1 MGKGLTRPEIVDAAL
16 GLLDETGLDGLN
28 MRALAGRLDVKAPAL
43 YWHFAHKQALV
54 DEMATELWRRVVAAT
69 PRKVTWQSGMIGFAS
84 ALRTEL
90 LAHRDGAKLFSG
102 TYLTDVSVLESQE
115 EPLAAMVA
123 AGVELEQAIDMAGVL
138 YAYVVGA
145 SIEEQAI
152 RQTSVADD
160 RYSLTHREERLDPD
174 RYPLM
179 TAAGR
184 LVLPDPG
191 TRFDRNVRRLVAGF
205 ERWGREDLLS

>member
-1 MGKGLTRPEIVDAAL
+1 
-16 GLLDETGLDGLN
+16 
-28 MRALAGRLDVKAPAL
+28 
-43 YWHFAHKQALV
+43 
-54 DEMATELWRRVVAAT
+54 
-69 PRKVTWQSGMIGFAS
+69 
-84 ALRTEL
+84 
-90 LAHRDGAKLFSG
+90 
-102 TYLTDVSVLESQE
+102 
-115 EPLAAMVA
+115 
-123 AGVELEQAIDMAGVL
+123 MAGVL

-160 RYSLTHREERLDPD
+160 RYSLAHREERLDPD

-184 LVLPDPG
+184 LVLPEPG

-205 ERWGREDLLS
+205 ERWGSEDLLS